1 MRNWLKVTCN
11 LYLVC
16 WIVLVLLSHAI
27 RLFLKEQWQI
37 HISQRLCYLHSAQ
50 TNPAQKIKA
59 TKKSSFQKNKTFDI
73 APNEFKNM
81 NMSWY
86 LKHYHASNN
95 GQSCEHDIIYG
106 RDNCCVECIQC
117 LKHSSIVQKCSRL
130 VTRWRKLRQTLDGW

>member
-1 MRNWLKVTCN
+1 MRNWLIVTCIN
-11 LYLVC
+11 YLAC

-27 RLFLKEQWQI
+27 RLFQKEQLQI
-37 HISQRLCYLHSAQ
+37 HISQRLCCLHSDQ

-59 TKKSSFQKNKTFDI
+59 TKKSSFQQKKTFHI
-73 APNEFKNM
+73 APNESKNM

-106 RDNCCVECIQC
+106 RDNCGVKCIQC
-117 LKHSSIVQKCSRL
+117 LKHSSIVPKCSRL
-130 VTRWRKLRQTLDGW
+130 VTRSRKLR